1 MIISSKV
8 FNLDNKKTFIF
19 SLYILSISVFALI
32 YWYFG
37 TPEHMKFDNDKQ
49 NLSAIDAVYFSI
61 VTQTTTGHGD
71 VTPKS
76 NVMRITNIIQLLCV
90 VYLIIMLAGG

>member
-1 MIISSKV
+1 MSTKV
-8 FNLDNKKTFIF
+8 FNLDNKKTLIF

-37 TPEHMKFDNDKQ
+37 THEHMKFDNDKQ
-49 NLSAIDAVYFSI
+49 NLSFIDAVYFSI

-76 NVMRITNIIQLLCV
+76 NVMRITNVIQLLCV
-90 VYLIIMLAGG
+90 VYLVIILAGG